1 MMYEQRHKFII
12 IIIII
17 IIIKL
22 PVREASFTTA
32 FPLSSRQ
39 SQGMISSSDVKDRP
53 FLSLPSVTA
62 SAVVDLVAEDVTVL
76 VVVEVADAADDD
88 DDDGTAAVIVLLILL
103 LCCFLYDREIM
114 SPGNRSL
121 VVTTLQVEQ
130 RYT

>member
-1 MMYEQRHKFII
+1 LECGSII
-12 IIIII
+12 TIIKTIITI

-62 SAVVDLVAEDVTVL
+62 SAVVDLVAEDVTAL
-76 VVVEVADAADDD
+76 VAAADDDVAD
-88 DDDGTAAVIVLLILL
+88 DDDGTVAVIVLLNLL

-114 SPGNRSL
+114 SPGNRSF

-130 RYT
+130 R

>member
-1 MMYEQRHKFII
+1 MYEHLHNFII

-17 IIIKL
+17 IILIIKL

-76 VVVEVADAADDD
+76 VVVEVTDVADD
-88 DDDGTAAVIVLLILL
+88 DDDGTVAVIVLLNLL

-114 SPGNRSL
+114 SPGNRSF

-130 RYT
+130 R

>member
-1 MMYEQRHKFII
+1 MYEQRHNF

-39 SQGMISSSDVKDRP
+39 SQGMISSSDVKDRT

-76 VVVEVADAADDD
+76 VVVEVTDVADD
-88 DDDGTAAVIVLLILL
+88 DDDGTAAVIVLLNLL

-114 SPGNRSL
+114 SPGKRSF